1 MLAAPC
7 PRRPDTVTTPPPT
20 ASTPPA
26 REGTLARELGEVFL
40 ALLMS
45 TGLCELIADALHPIN
60 LILIYLAAMV
70 IMALRHGQR
79 AAVLTLVSS
88 VLVFDWIFVA
98 PRWSLKPTD
107 PQYFF
112 TFAVALVVGLVVS
125 HLTTQARQ
133 AAIERV
139 RALKAARAV
148 ELEAEA
154 ERVRNTLLAG
164 ISHDFRTP
172 LTTILGAASSLRG
185 QDGHLSAAQR
195 DRLLD
200 HIVDQAQR
208 LQTLS
213 SNLLAWTRLHDG
225 AVVIEPEWC
234 PAGELVREA
243 LEQVAGTLP
252 AGRCRLHLN
261 ENDLLWCDPRLL
273 TQALANLLVNAVQHG
288 SAEAP
293 VEVHVHTSGDAWTLS
308 VQDHGP
314 GLDPQEL
321 PDIFRRFFRGD
332 RAHRTAGSGLGL
344 AICDAVVRLHGGTI
358 SASNNGG
365 AVFTLR
371 VPVPAAARDELAR
384 LMETE

>member
-1 MLAAPC
+1 M
-7 PRRPDTVTTPPPT
+7 
-20 ASTPPA
+20 
-26 REGTLARELGEVFL
+26 FL
-40 ALLMS
+40 AILMS

-79 AAVLTLVSS
+79 AAVLTLLTS
-88 VLVFDWIFVA
+88 VMVFDWLFVA

-125 HLTTQARQ
+125 HLTTQARK
-133 AAIERV
+133 AAIERL
-139 RALKAARAV
+139 RALEAARAV
-148 ELEAEA
+148 ELQAEA

-172 LTTILGAASSLRG
+172 LTTIMGAASSLRG
-185 QDGHLSAAQR
+185 QEGHLAPAQR
-195 DRLLD
+195 DQLLA
-200 HIVDQAQR
+200 HIIDQARR

-213 SNLLAWTRLHDG
+213 SDLLAWTRLNDG

-243 LEQVAGTLP
+243 LEQVAGTLQP
-252 AGRCRLHLN
+252 DQCRLQLN
-261 ENDLLWCDPRLL
+261 ENDLLWCDPRLM
-273 TQALANLLVNAVQHG
+273 TQALANLLANAARHG
-288 SAEAP
+288 SADPP
-293 VEVHVHTSGDAWTLS
+293 VEIVVTTTDGAWVLR

-314 GLDPQEL
+314 GIDPQEL

-332 RAHRTAGSGLGL
+332 RATGTAGSGLGL
-344 AICDAVVRLHGGTI
+344 AICEAVVRLHGGHI
-358 SASNNGG
+358 EAANRNG
-365 AVFTLR
+365 AVFTIT
-371 VPVPAAARDELAR
+371 VPVPAQARDGLTR
-384 LMETE
+384 LMESE

>member
-1 MLAAPC
+1 MNAPA
-7 PRRPDTVTTPPPT
+7 PPATGRRP
-20 ASTPPA
+20 PA
-26 REGTLARELGEVFL
+26 TSVWRELGEVFL
-40 ALLMS
+40 ILLMS

-70 IMALRHGQR
+70 VMALRHGQR

-125 HLTTQARQ
+125 HLTTQARR
-133 AAIERV
+133 AAIERM
-139 RALKAARAV
+139 RALEAARAV

-172 LTTILGAASSLRG
+172 LTTIMGAASSLRG

-195 DRLLD
+195 EQLLA

-213 SNLLAWTRLHDG
+213 ANLLAWTRLNDG

-243 LEQVAGTLP
+243 LQQASGSLP
-252 AGRCRLHLN
+252 AERCVLQLN
-261 ENDLLWCDPRLL
+261 ENDLLWCDPRLM
-273 TQALANLLVNAVQHG
+273 TQALANLLVNAAQHG
-288 SAEAP
+288 SPDAP
-293 VEVHVHTSGDAWTLS
+293 VEVRVTTDDQGWTLS

-314 GLDPQEL
+314 GLAPHEL
-321 PDIFRRFFRGD
+321 PGIFQRFFRGD
-332 RAHRTAGSGLGL
+332 RAQHTAGSGLGL
-344 AICDAVVRLHGGTI
+344 AICEAVVRLHGGQI
-358 SASNNGG
+358 AAANRDG
-365 AVFTLR
+365 AVFTIG
-371 VPVPAAARDELAR
+371 VPVPAQARDELTR
-384 LMETE
+384 LMESE

>member
-1 MLAAPC
+1 MKPAASPE
-7 PRRPDTVTTPPPT
+7 PSPSSF
-20 ASTPPA
+20 A
-26 REGTLARELGEVFL
+26 GFARELGEVFL
-40 ALLMS
+40 AVLMS

-70 IMALRHGQR
+70 VMALRHGQR
-79 AAVLTLVSS
+79 AAVLTLLTS
-88 VLVFDWIFVA
+88 VLVFDWLFVA

-125 HLTTQARQ
+125 HLTTQARK
-133 AAIERV
+133 AAIERL
-139 RALKAARAV
+139 RALEAARAV
-148 ELEAEA
+148 ELQAEA

-172 LTTILGAASSLRG
+172 LTTIMGAASSLRG
-185 QDGHLSAAQR
+185 QDGHIAPAQR
-195 DRLLD
+195 EQLLA

-213 SNLLAWTRLHDG
+213 SNLLSWTRLHDG

-243 LEQVAGTLP
+243 LEQVAGTLRP
-252 AGRCRLHLN
+252 EQCRLQLN
-261 ENDLLWCDPRLL
+261 ENDLLWCDPRLM
-273 TQALANLLVNAVQHG
+273 TQALANLLANAARHG
-288 SAEAP
+288 SSDQP
-293 VEVHVHTSGDAWTLS
+293 VEIRVEVSDAAWSLC

-314 GLDPQEL
+314 GLAAHEL
-321 PDIFRRFFRGD
+321 PDIFQRFFRGD

-344 AICDAVVRLHGGTI
+344 AICEAVVRLHGGHI
-358 SASNNGG
+358 EAANQGG
-365 AVFTLR
+365 ARFTMT
-371 VPVPAAARDELAR
+371 VPVPAQARDELAR
-384 LMETE
+384 QMESE

>member
-1 MLAAPC
+1 M
-7 PRRPDTVTTPPPT
+7 
-20 ASTPPA
+20 
-26 REGTLARELGEVFL
+26 ARELGEVFL
-40 ALLMS
+40 IVLMT

-98 PRWSLKPTD
+98 PRWSFKPTD

-125 HLTTQARQ
+125 HLTTQARK
-133 AAIERV
+133 AAIERM
-139 RALKAARAV
+139 RALEAARAG
-148 ELEAEA
+148 ELRAEA

-172 LTTILGAASSLRG
+172 LTTIMGAASSLRG
-185 QDGHLSAAQR
+185 QDGHIAPAQR
-195 DRLLD
+195 DQLLA
-200 HIVDQAQR
+200 HIVDQARR

-225 AVVIEPEWC
+225 AVEIEPEWC

-243 LEQVAGTLP
+243 LEQVAGTLQP
-252 AGRCRLHLN
+252 EQCRLQLN
-261 ENDLLWCDPRLL
+261 EIDLLWCDPRLM
-273 TQALANLLVNAVQHG
+273 TQVLANLLSNAAQHG
-288 SAEAP
+288 AVEPP
-293 VEVHVHTSGDAWTLS
+293 VEIGVTTTDDAWTLS
-308 VQDHGP
+308 VRDHGP

-321 PDIFRRFFRGD
+321 PDIFERFFRGD

-344 AICDAVVRLHGGTI
+344 AICEAVVRLHGGRITA
-358 SASNNGG
+358 ASQDG
-365 AVFTLR
+365 AVFTLHI
-371 VPVPAAARDELAR
+371 PVPARAREALSR
-384 LMETE
+384 LIESE

>member
-1 MLAAPC
+1 MK
-7 PRRPDTVTTPPPT
+7 T
-20 ASTPPA
+20 AVPSEPSPSTC
-26 REGTLARELGEVFL
+26 GGVARELGEVFL
-40 ALLMS
+40 AVLMS

-79 AAVLTLVSS
+79 AAVLTLLTS
-88 VLVFDWIFVA
+88 VLVFDWLFVA

-125 HLTTQARQ
+125 HLTTQARK
-133 AAIERV
+133 AAIERL
-139 RALKAARAV
+139 RALEAARAV
-148 ELEAEA
+148 ELQAEA

-172 LTTILGAASSLRG
+172 LTTIMGAASSLRG
-185 QDGHLSAAQR
+185 QDGHIAPAQR
-195 DRLLD
+195 DQLLA

-243 LEQVAGTLP
+243 LEQVAGTLRP
-252 AGRCRLHLN
+252 EQCRLQLN
-261 ENDLLWCDPRLL
+261 ENDLLWCDPRLM
-273 TQALANLLVNAVQHG
+273 TQALANLLANAAQHG
-288 SAEAP
+288 SSDPP
-293 VEVHVHTSGDAWTLS
+293 VEIGVEVGDAAWSLW

-314 GLDPQEL
+314 GLDAHEL
-321 PDIFRRFFRGD
+321 PDIFQRFFRGD

-344 AICDAVVRLHGGTI
+344 AICEAVMRLHGGRI
-358 SASNNGG
+358 EAANRGG
-365 AVFTLR
+365 AVFTLT
-371 VPVPAAARDELAR
+371 VPVPAQAREELAR
-384 LMETE
+384 LMESE

>member
-1 MLAAPC
+1 M
-7 PRRPDTVTTPPPT
+7 T
-20 ASTPPA
+20 
-26 REGTLARELGEVFL
+26 RELGEVFL
-40 ALLMS
+40 AVLMS
-45 TGLCELIADALHPIN
+45 TGLCELIAGALHPIN

-70 IMALRHGQR
+70 VMALRHGQR
-79 AAVLTLVSS
+79 AAVLTLLTS
-88 VLVFDWIFVA
+88 VLVFDWLFVA

-125 HLTTQARQ
+125 HLTTQARK
-133 AAIERV
+133 AAIERL
-139 RALKAARAV
+139 RALEAARNV
-148 ELEAEA
+148 ELKAEA

-172 LTTILGAASSLRG
+172 LTTIMGAASSLRG
-185 QDGHLSAAQR
+185 QEGHITPAQR
-195 DRLLD
+195 DQLLV

-213 SNLLAWTRLHDG
+213 SNLLAWTRLNDG
-225 AVVIEPEWC
+225 AVTIEPEWC

-243 LEQVAGTLP
+243 LEQIAGTLP
-252 AGRCRLHLN
+252 PDLCRLQLN
-261 ENDLLWCDPRLL
+261 ENDLLWCDPRLM
-273 TQALANLLVNAVQHG
+273 TQALANLLANAAQHG
-288 SAEAP
+288 ASDLP
-293 VEVHVHTSGDAWTLS
+293 VDVRVEVTDDAWSLS

-344 AICDAVVRLHGGTI
+344 AICDAVVRLHGGRI
-358 SASNNGG
+358 QGANQEG
-365 AVFTLR
+365 AVFTITI
-371 VPVPAAARDELAR
+371 PVPALAREELSR
-384 LMETE
+384 LMESE